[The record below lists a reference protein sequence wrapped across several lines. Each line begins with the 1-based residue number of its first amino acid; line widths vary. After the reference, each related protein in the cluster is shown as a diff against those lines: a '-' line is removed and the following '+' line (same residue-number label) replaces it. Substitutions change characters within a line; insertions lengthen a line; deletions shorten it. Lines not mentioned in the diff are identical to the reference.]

1 MNMEEPLEVKIRK
14 DNITLNKQ
22 LHVLDD
28 IENEI
33 DTMNDG
39 NINDVIGWDVLIK
52 IIETFLKSSNIKKNI
67 DSNIEKVS
75 QSNTVKRMGI
85 DDLKNVS
92 LTKFD
97 EVIESNKERLITS
110 EIFERNN
117 RRKSSI
123 RILLHLL
130 GLFVILISIYFEMR

>member
-39 NINDVIGWDVLIK
+39 NINDVIGWDILIK
-52 IIETFLKSSNIKKNI
+52 IIVTFLKSSNIKKNI
-67 DSNIEKVS
+67 DSNIEKLS